1 MKEIKWFP
9 GHMKKAIEDIEENR
23 IKLADAILYVL
34 DSRAPISCMN
44 PNVKKIVHNKPII
57 YVFNKIDLADMKK
70 VKAIQK
76 ELEDAGNKTV
86 TISASDK
93 NFKPVI
99 KNAIK
104 QILSEK
110 MARNES
116 KNLKATYKILV
127 LGVPNTGKS
136 SLINMMSSSKKAIT
150 GNIAGVTKANQ
161 WVKIDDELIMLD
173 TPGVLWPKFD
183 ETISK
188 NLAYIGCL
196 SDNEFDLSDLGYE
209 VMKIIYENY
218 PENLKARFNID
229 WLAEENTKSINE
241 EDFNYEDFYADEFL
255 QIYDKLCLKRGYIM
269 RKNEIDY
276 QRAGKCFLDEFRSG
290 KLGGITLD

>member
-93 NFKPVI
+93 NYKSVI

-209 VMKIIYENY
+209 VMKIIYV
-218 PENLKARFNID
+218 NID
-229 WLAEENTKSINE
+229 WSAEENTKSINE